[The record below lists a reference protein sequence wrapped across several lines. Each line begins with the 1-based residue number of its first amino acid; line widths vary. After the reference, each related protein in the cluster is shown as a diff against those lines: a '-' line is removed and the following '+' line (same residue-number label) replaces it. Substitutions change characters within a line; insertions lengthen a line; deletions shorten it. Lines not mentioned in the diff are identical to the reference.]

1 MIVAEVKM
9 PDTEQSREDT
19 PANVTEVI
27 VTKVYGGKLV
37 QFGER
42 SSWNCLDLIVG
53 DVEELDALL
62 VLHRDLGEVGQLVV
76 GRVEFEGIAE
86 LIKRIL
92 VDVFDN
98 VVRNI

>member
-1 MIVAEVKM
+1 MIVTEVKM
-9 PDTEQSREDT
+9 SDAEQSREDT
-19 PANVTEVI
+19 PANVTEVV
-27 VTKVYGGKLV
+27 VTKVDGGKLV
-37 QFGER
+37 QFWER
-42 SSWNCLDLIVG
+42 SSGNCLDLIVR

-76 GRVEFEGIAE
+76 GCVELEGIAE